1 MQSFKVEL
9 GTLPFEVIRSL
20 CNVNLQKMKS
30 ARLIKKQVVVAM
42 RLN

>member
-20 CNVNLQKMKS
+20 CNVNLQIS
-30 ARLIKKQVVVAM
+30 AGLIK
-42 RLN
+42 NNF